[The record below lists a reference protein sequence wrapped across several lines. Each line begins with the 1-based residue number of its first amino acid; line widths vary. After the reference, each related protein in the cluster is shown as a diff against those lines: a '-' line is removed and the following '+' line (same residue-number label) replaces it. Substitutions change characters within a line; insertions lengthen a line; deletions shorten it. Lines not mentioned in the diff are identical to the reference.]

1 MKEAGDKR
9 TNMISNPFLA
19 SHSPSQ
25 DSPPH
30 VPARNLH
37 HLVPR
42 QAHFGHSEERI
53 EPMSA
58 QESRTATC
66 IETKR
71 TVVARARTE
80 QLSYQLDKAETSRDG

>member
-9 TNMISNPFLA
+9 TNMISNPYLA
-19 SHSPSQ
+19 SRPPSR
-25 DSPPH
+25 DSH
-30 VPARNLH
+30 VPARDLH

-53 EPMSA
+53 EPVSA
-58 QESRTATC
+58 QEPRTATC

-71 TVVARARTE
+71 TAVTRARTE
-80 QLSYQLDKAETSRDG
+80 QLSISWTKAETSRDG